1 MNSLTKPLAVVLIGS
16 LAALAGCSKKETPAE
31 VNADVSQAQTEK
43 AEDVNA
49 AMADRSEVAADTA
62 KDAAST
68 DPDDRGGAMKD
79 RAEANY
85 DVAMAKIDGDLK
97 IAKQACD
104 GMAVAMQKNCNVKAE
119 AAHDV
124 AKSDAKVKMD
134 AEKAQGD
141 AVKKLDN
148 K

>member
-16 LAALAGCSKKETPAE
+16 LAALAGCNKRETPAE
-31 VNADVSQAQTEK
+31 VNADVANAQTEK
-43 AEDVNA
+43 AQDVNE
-49 AMADRSEVAADTA
+49 AMADRAEVAADTA

-68 DPDDRGGAMKD
+68 DPDDRGDAIED
-79 RAEANY
+79 RAEAAYN
-85 DVAMAKIDGDLK
+85 VAIAKIDGDLK

-104 GMAVAMQKNCNVKAE
+104 GMAAAMQKDCNVKAE

-124 AKSDAKVKMD
+124 AKSAAKVQLD
-134 AEKAQGD
+134 AEKARSN
-141 AVKKLDN
+141 AVQKLDN